1 MLMQRKYYKM
11 LLFKKAI
18 TTALLFVFITVSNGA
33 AGQKEVRILLP
44 AVDKTELFYKEWKGD
59 LFWFKK
65 DNETDGYT
73 RNELIRIFREES
85 AFNGL
90 DSQKYLS
97 MLPLKADFS
106 NLSPVEAFD
115 YDRKFTNAA
124 LTYFL
129 DLYQGDK
136 NIKKLIGSDE
146 VSGKYEARDI
156 EYIVRFL
163 SKSNSITDLNA
174 MARSLE
180 PRQQDYTLLKAE
192 LKKQIYLGDSVK
204 AEALRTSL
212 NCYRWFSHFHFDKLV
227 VVNIASAGLK
237 YYESD
242 SLKLD
247 MAVVV
252 GKLSTMTPRFVT
264 YCDQVILYPYWNVPR
279 SIAVNEILPVC
290 KKSLMILDVLK
301 MQVIDSKG
309 RIVDP
314 RSLDWKKFTKSNFP
328 FRFRQSTGCDNA
340 LGVIKFNLTSSYNVY
355 LHDTNLKSDFQARS
369 RYFSHGCIRVEKP
382 VLLANSFLEKQLDE
396 VFLKASIKGQ
406 QPLTNKVPKP
416 VPVFVLYMMVDVN
429 VDGTISYFPDVYKLF

>member
-1 MLMQRKYYKM
+1 MPTQCKYKKM
-11 LLFKKAI
+11 LLCRKAI
-18 TTALLFVFITVSNGA
+18 IGAFLLTFVAISNGA
-33 AGQKEVRILLP
+33 AGQKEVRILLSST
-44 AVDKTELFYKEWKGD
+44 DKVELFYKEWKGD
-59 LFWFKK
+59 LFWFEK
-65 DNETDGYT
+65 DSETNGNV
-73 RNELIRIFREES
+73 RQELIRIFREES
-85 AFNGL
+85 TFNGL

-106 NLSPVEAFD
+106 SLSPVEAFD
-115 YDRKFTNAA
+115 YDRRFTNAA

-136 NIKKLIGSDE
+136 RIRNLIGSDE
-146 VSGKYEARDI
+146 VSGKYERRDI
-156 EYIVRFL
+156 EYIVRLL
-163 SKSNSITDLNA
+163 SKSNSTTDLNA

-204 AEALRTSL
+204 AEAVRTSL

-242 SLKLD
+242 SLQLD

-252 GKLSTMTPRFVT
+252 GKPSTMTPRFVT
-264 YCDQVILYPYWNVPR
+264 YCDQIILYPYWNVPR

-396 VFLKASIKGQ
+396 VFLKASVKGQ

-416 VPVFVLYMMVDVN
+416 VPVFVLYMMADVN